1 MNPPEAPAAPPAV
14 LVVDDDLYLLAAIK
28 QTLALNGYAATTC
41 GNPLEALARLGCRY
55 AQGYHFGRPMSA
67 EALAERLSSRCLP

>member
-28 QTLALNGYAATTC
+28 KRLALNGYAATTC
-41 GNPLEALARLGCRY
+41 GNT
-55 AQGYHFGRPMSA
+55 
-67 EALAERLSSRCLP
+67 

>member
-1 MNPPEAPAAPPAV
+1 MNPPESPAAPPTV

-41 GNPLEALARLGCRY
+41 GNPLEALARLGDQPLRPCSPTSACR
-55 AQGYHFGRPMSA
+55 R
-67 EALAERLSSRCLP
+67 